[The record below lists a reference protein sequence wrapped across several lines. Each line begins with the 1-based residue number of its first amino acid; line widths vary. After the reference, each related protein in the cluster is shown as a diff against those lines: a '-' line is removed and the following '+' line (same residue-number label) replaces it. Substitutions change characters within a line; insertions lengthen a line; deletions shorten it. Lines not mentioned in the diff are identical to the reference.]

1 MKAIFPLDFEI
12 VNNKCRTPRI
22 NEVLLLILSVDG
34 VLGEIKKGE
43 LFKNLEFSLQVES
56 EGLH

>member
-34 VLGEIKKGE
+34 VLGK
-43 LFKNLEFSLQVES
+43 
-56 EGLH
+56 